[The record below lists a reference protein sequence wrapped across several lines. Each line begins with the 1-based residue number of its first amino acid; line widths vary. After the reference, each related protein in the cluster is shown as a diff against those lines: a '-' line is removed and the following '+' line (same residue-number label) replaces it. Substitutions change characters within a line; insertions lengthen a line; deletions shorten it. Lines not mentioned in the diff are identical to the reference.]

1 MTDDNAVDS
10 FRSASDDVRFSVLVA
25 GFAQMLREDPWIANE
40 DFTFDYVAEEAALAL
55 GADEYG
61 HRAEFV
67 ELVNSA
73 AGRMALGTT
82 KPGMDSPAR

>member
-55 GADEYG
+55 GEDEYG

-67 ELVNSA
+67 ELVNAA
-73 AGRMALGTT
+73 AGRMAVGTT
-82 KPGMDSPAR
+82 KPGMQSDAR